1 MSGMKGPCL
10 DEESTAASSKNAN
23 GINASS
29 LGIML
34 IGFDLRVVKGFAA
47 RPILREECTTSFLL
61 GGKGRWTL
69 WVNGWGLGRLCT
81 IG

>member
-1 MSGMKGPCL
+1 MNGMKGPCL
-10 DEESTAASSKNAN
+10 DEESTDESTATSSKNAN

-29 LGIML
+29 LGITL

-61 GGKGRWTL
+61 GGKCRWTR
-69 WVNGWGLGRLCT
+69 WVNC
-81 IG
+81 